1 MRFLR
6 NLPFIGLGLMM
17 ILHGF
22 AHLPAVFGSWKL
34 ATFEDISYQ
43 PNIIFS
49 NAGDTLVQVLGFIW
63 LAAAIAFVVAGIG
76 VLRRAQWWAG
86 ATLIALAFS
95 MPMTVLWIED
105 AVIGMVL
112 NLAILLGI
120 LAWVLITSG
129 ETRKLA

>member
-6 NLPFIGLGLMM
+6 NLPYIAVGLLM

-22 AHLPAVFGSWKL
+22 AHLPGVLGSWNL
-34 ATFEDISYQ
+34 ATFEDVSRQ
-43 PNIIFS
+43 PNIILS
-49 NAGDTLVQVLGFIW
+49 NAGDTLIQVLGFFW
-63 LAAAIAFVVAGIG
+63 LLALGAFIVAGIG

-120 LAWVLITSG
+120 LAWVLIASG